1 MLLLKI
7 LLILWP
13 QTSLFSQ
20 TYTCCNLQDVLWPLI
35 IFSASI
41 SVFLLYWIRVFQE
54 VYAFQTRYVLFP
66 LQLLKCSFNFLHS
79 IRSKFLIYQKFL
91 HSQFHIKELGLL
103 NILLGDDSPF
113 FIWYVALSSF
123 PTEHNLEWTNIDGQL
138 LEDPTL
144 YCKLIGY
151 LMYLT
156 ITRPDI
162 IYAINI
168 LSQFMARHRKP
179 HLDAATC
186 ICYLK
191 GSPQLRA
198 FHYGNIRSLWF
209 RWTSCP
215 MTHHYTTTYGIY
227 IGDGPISWKTKK
239 PPLFLFFVFFF
250 WLNPNIVIAMACCEL
265 IWLHYLFTNLGFPHC
280 KPTNITVQQLC
291 KFRLLPI

>member
-7 LLILWP
+7 LLILWL

-66 LQLLKCSFNFLHS
+66 LQLLKCSFSFLHS

-91 HSQFHIKELGLL
+91 HAQFHIKGLGLL
-103 NILLGDDSPF
+103 NILLGDDSPSF
-113 FIWYVALSSF
+113 TWYVALSSF

-156 ITRPDI
+156 ITRPDV

-168 LSQFMARHRKP
+168 LSQFVARHRKP

-191 GSPQLRA
+191 GSPQLKA
-198 FHYGNIRSLWF
+198 FHYGNISSLWF

-239 PPLFLFFVFFF
+239 PPLFLFFFFF
-250 WLNPNIVIAMACCEL
+250 LLNPNIVWGRVFFAAIGRV
-265 IWLHYLFTNLGFPHC
+265 LGRGS
-280 KPTNITVQQLC
+280 KSAALDSTGL
-291 KFRLLPI
+291 

>member
-7 LLILWP
+7 LLILWL

-66 LQLLKCSFNFLHS
+66 LQLLKCSFSFLHS

-91 HSQFHIKELGLL
+91 HAQFHIKELGLL
-103 NILLGDDSPF
+103 NILLGDDSPSF
-113 FIWYVALSSF
+113 TWYVALSSF

-138 LEDPTL
+138 LVDPTL

-156 ITRPDI
+156 ITRPDV

-191 GSPQLRA
+191 GSPQLKA
-198 FHYGNIRSLWF
+198 FHYGNISSLWF

-215 MTHHYTTTYGIY
+215 MTHQSPLYHHLWHLYWWRPNFLENQETTT
-227 IGDGPISWKTKK
+227 IS
-239 PPLFLFFVFFF
+239 LCFFL
-250 WLNPNIVIAMACCEL
+250 LNPNIVIAMACCEL

>member
-7 LLILWP
+7 LLILWL

-66 LQLLKCSFNFLHS
+66 LQLLKCSFSFLHS

-91 HSQFHIKELGLL
+91 HAQFHIKELGLL
-103 NILLGDDSPF
+103 NILLGDDSPSF
-113 FIWYVALSSF
+113 TWYVALSSF

-191 GSPQLRA
+191 GSPQLKA
-198 FHYGNIRSLWF
+198 FHYENISSLWL
-209 RWTSCP
+209 RWASCP
-215 MTHHYTTTYGIY
+215 MTHHSTTTYGVY
-227 IGDGPISWKTKK
+227 ICDSPISWKTKEQ
-239 PPLFLFFVFFF
+239 PLFLNFFIISKYSHCYGLLWADLITLSIHES
-250 WLNPNIVIAMACCEL
+250 WLSSLEA
-265 IWLHYLFTNLGFPHC
+265 Y
-280 KPTNITVQQLC
+280 
-291 KFRLLPI
+291 